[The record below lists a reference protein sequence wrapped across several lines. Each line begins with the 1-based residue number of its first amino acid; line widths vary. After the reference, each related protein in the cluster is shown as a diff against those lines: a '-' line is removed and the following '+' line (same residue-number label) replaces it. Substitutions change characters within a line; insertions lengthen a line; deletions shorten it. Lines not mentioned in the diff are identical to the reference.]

1 MIPFFLVESILRV
14 ARESGAVN
22 NRELDDAAIKLV
34 LWTLGILGCLLLVM
48 ILTDPQ
54 FCFRRQF
61 LKLWDT
67 IIKLC

>member
-22 NRELDDAAIKLV
+22 NRELSDAAIKLV
-34 LWTLGILGCLLLVM
+34 LWTLGILGCIILVM

-61 LKLWDT
+61 LELWDI

>member
-22 NRELDDAAIKLV
+22 NRELSNAAIKLV
-34 LWTLGILGCLLLVM
+34 LWTLGILGCFLLVM

-61 LKLWDT
+61 LELWDT

>member
-14 ARESGAVN
+14 AREFGAVN
-22 NRELDDAAIKLV
+22 DQELDAAVTKLI
-34 LWTLGILGCLLLVM
+34 LWTLGILGCILLFW

-61 LKLWDT
+61 LELWDT
-67 IIKLC
+67 IVNLC